1 MTITLLS
8 TPEEFRQRAIEC
20 DRLAK
25 RARRPSERETMTFA
39 AARWREMADEVEAK
53 RGRQRS
59 PVARANSR
67 LGAVR
72 PKPKFPK
79 QKQLA

>member
-53 RGRQRS
+53 RGRREIASSAGKLQIGR
-59 PVARANSR
+59 
-67 LGAVR
+67 G
-72 PKPKFPK
+72 
-79 QKQLA
+79 QT

>member
-25 RARRPSERETMTFA
+25 RARRPNERETMTFA

-53 RGRQRS
+53 RGRLDIAS
-59 PVARANSR
+59 SAGNSR